1 MVELG
6 SWMVGL
12 VELVEGEKVLLDRIM
27 GEDMGG
33 KYNVVVKVWD
43 EKTWLFLSI
52 PFNSHQF
59 KFKKKGHLIL
69 NDST

>member
-27 GEDMGG
+27 GEEMGG

-43 EKTWLFLSI
+43 EKTWFNWWYFWWEVMVVVHPFLI
-52 PFNSHQF
+52 ELEFR
-59 KFKKKGHLIL
+59 
-69 NDST
+69 